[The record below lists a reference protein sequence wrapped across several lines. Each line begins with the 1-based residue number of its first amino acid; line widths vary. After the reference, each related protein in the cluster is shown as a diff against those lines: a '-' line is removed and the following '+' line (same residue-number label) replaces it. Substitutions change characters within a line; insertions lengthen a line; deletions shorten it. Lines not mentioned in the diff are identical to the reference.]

1 MGFVRRI
8 FLHSVIMGN
17 WVAMKALDKYFMWVA
32 TALDMIGG
40 WLVLPAITIL
50 VMIDVV
56 LRYVFNSPFIW
67 TLEFSEWSL
76 LLVFLFALPECTRVD
91 GHVRMDLV
99 TNLMTDRW
107 RGIFSLAYFAVGFWI
122 FYLLGRHEWDE
133 FWFDYGFNR
142 VTEFLELPVWVH
154 SFAILTTSVL
164 MGVLF
169 LIRAIERLLL
179 IISGVNPGAVEIK

>member
-1 MGFVRRI
+1 
-8 FLHSVIMGN
+8 
-17 WVAMKALDKYFMWVA
+17 MKALDKYFMWVA

-91 GHVRMDLV
+91 
-99 TNLMTDRW
+99 
-107 RGIFSLAYFAVGFWI
+107 
-122 FYLLGRHEWDE
+122 E

-164 MGVLF
+164 MGILF

-179 IISGVNPGAVEIK
+179 IISGVEPGAVENQ